1 MGITARKAQ
10 RTRTRTRA
18 RWVSTGTELHE
29 NRFRI
34 VLSAL
39 VASTVTER
47 AWVTPLIAQGA
58 RSVSRAALP
67 LSPALLELTVTPQIS
82 DEAQTV
88 RPALVAST
96 VTVLDSQT
104 RLTCVMLVSIAARKL
119 TRPRHQMEPLVA
131 FVRSEGTVLLAPP
144 SPRLVILAST
154 VLPPERERGTIV

>member
-34 VLSAL
+34 VLSVL
-39 VASTVTER
+39 VASTVIER
-47 AWVTPLIAQGA
+47 AWVTPLIAQGV

-67 LSPALLELTVTPQIS
+67 LNPVLLELTVTQQIS

-88 RPALVAST
+88 RPALAVFT

-104 RLTCVMLVSIAARKL
+104 RLTCVMLDSIVARKP
-119 TRPRHQMEPLVA
+119 TRPHHQMEPLVA
-131 FVRSEGTVLLAPP
+131 FVPLEGIVLPVQP
-144 SPRLVILAST
+144 SPRLAILAST
-154 VLPPERERGTIV
+154 VLRRAQERGTIA